1 MVTAS
6 PGVTVNKMT
15 GKEGKSNMILLF
27 PIKHV
32 LDIQTERSRATRK
45 LPTTHKI
52 RGCHLTRP

>member
-15 GKEGKSNMILLF
+15 GKEGKSNMILFL
-27 PIKHV
+27 IKYV
-32 LDIQTERSRATRK
+32 LDIQTERSQSARK
-45 LPTTHKI
+45 LPTSHKI